1 MDKIRDLDIIDVIP
15 KGYYQCDLKGT
26 FIHVNEVLCKLLERT
41 SVELV
46 GLNFKDYIKPDKAGK
61 VFETYHSVFETEQ
74 PQQIEY
80 DFMRMDGTPMTL
92 EISVYPLKDGQGKK
106 IGFHGMVEDTTGRR
120 HLEENLRQSMQRFES
135 LFENANEMI
144 ITTDKLGYITRLN
157 KKVEEI
163 SGYAKEELMGKSIL
177 TIAHPDDRDIYI
189 QFWHELISGQSPRHE
204 LRAVGKEGRR
214 TEYLLASGSAI
225 HEGGEI
231 IEIQYNAQ
239 IITDLKLAQV
249 TILDLKNHLKS
260 IIESSPDM
268 IVCLD
273 KGGLVE
279 LVNPVTERILHI
291 PMHAML
297 GCKLTD
303 VCPEIEVFKNDIEAT
318 IQERLPRTL
327 MEETLPD
334 GNVYNITIYPL
345 ADTVPGGG
353 VVFTAVD
360 ITEKKRMEVELIQ
373 AQKME
378 TIGLLAGGFAHDFNN
393 ILMGITGNLSLLK
406 MSSDD
411 AKRAKYIA
419 SMESISGRAKDLI
432 SQMLMFS
439 KKKVGSPQQFSINKV
454 MQDVIDMATKSISK
468 NVRIE
473 LTKPEKDHDLFMDY
487 TQLTQV
493 MLNLII
499 NARDAIGNRQDGLIK
514 ISVQPIHVD
523 EALKRRYML
532 ERTGR
537 YIKID
542 IMDNGCGIEKENLTK
557 IFDPFFTTKPKDVGT
572 GLGLAITYNIIKHAE
587 GSIQVTSEKDKGT
600 RFSIIL
606 PITDGVIEAEPEYAE
621 IKTTGQR
628 FRILL
633 VDDEEMLREIG
644 KEMLESL
651 GHEVLTAR
659 NGFECIEMLKK
670 EDGSIDLVI
679 LDMIMPGL
687 DGQHTLMEMVKAEI
701 QTKVMVSSGFYHEE
715 LSDNVM
721 ANSLVVA
728 KLNKPFNMQELSR
741 VLATIF

>member
-1 MDKIRDLDIIDVIP
+1 M
-15 KGYYQCDLKGT
+15 
-26 FIHVNEVLCKLLERT
+26 
-41 SVELV
+41 
-46 GLNFKDYIKPDKAGK
+46 
-61 VFETYHSVFETEQ
+61 
-74 PQQIEY
+74 
-80 DFMRMDGTPMTL
+80 
-92 EISVYPLKDGQGKK
+92 
-106 IGFHGMVEDTTGRR
+106 
-120 HLEENLRQSMQRFES
+120 
-135 LFENANEMI
+135 
-144 ITTDKLGYITRLN
+144 
-157 KKVEEI
+157 
-163 SGYAKEELMGKSIL
+163 
-177 TIAHPDDRDIYI
+177 
-189 QFWHELISGQSPRHE
+189 
-204 LRAVGKEGRR
+204 
-214 TEYLLASGSAI
+214 
-225 HEGGEI
+225 
-231 IEIQYNAQ
+231 QYNAQ
-239 IITDLKLAQV
+239 IITDLKQAQE

-260 IIESSPDM
+260 VIESSPDM
-268 IVCLD
+268 IICLD

-297 GCKLTD
+297 GCKLTE
-303 VCPEIEVFKNDIEAT
+303 VCQELEVFENDIEST
-318 IQERLPRTL
+318 IHERLPRTL
-327 MEETLPD
+327 LEETLPD
-334 GNVYNITIYPL
+334 GNVYNITVYPL
-345 ADTVPGGG
+345 AAGVPGGG
-353 VVFTAVD
+353 VVFAAVD

-406 MSSDD
+406 MASDE

-454 MQDVIDMATKSISK
+454 MQDVMDMATKSISK
-468 NVRIE
+468 NVSIE

-514 ISVQPIHVD
+514 IGVQPILVD

-532 ERTGR
+532 EKAGR

-542 IMDNGCGIEKENLTK
+542 IIDNGCGIEKDNLTK

-606 PITDGVIEAEPEYAE
+606 PVTDGVMEAEPEYAE

-659 NGFECIEMLKK
+659 NGFECIEMLKQ

-687 DGQHTLMEMVKAEI
+687 DGQHTLVEMVKSEI

-741 VLATIF
+741 VLSSIF

>member
-1 MDKIRDLDIIDVIP
+1 MDKFQDINIIDIMP
-15 KGYYQCDLKGT
+15 KGYYQVDLKGT
-26 FIHVNEVLCKLLERT
+26 FIHVNDTLCKILDRLPT
-41 SVELV
+41 ELI
-46 GLNFKDYIKPDKAGK
+46 GLNFRDYVQPDMVGK
-61 VFETYHSVFETEQ
+61 ILEAYHSVYETEL

-80 DFMRMDGTPMTL
+80 DILRMDGTPMTL
-92 EISVYPLKDGQGKK
+92 EISVYALKDGQGR
-106 IGFHGMVEDTTGRR
+106 ITGFHGMVEETTGRKR
-120 HLEENLRQSMQRFES
+120 LEENLRQSMQRFES

-225 HEGGEI
+225 QEGGEI

-239 IITDLKLAQV
+239 IITDLKLAQE

-268 IVCLD
+268 IICLD
-273 KGGLVE
+273 CAGSVK

-297 GCKLTD
+297 GRKLTE
-303 VCPEIEVFKNDIEAT
+303 VCPDLGIFENDIEAT
-318 IQERLPRTL
+318 IHERLPRTL
-327 MEETLPD
+327 MEVTLPD

-345 ADTVPGGG
+345 AAGLPGGG
-353 VVFTAVD
+353 VVFAAVD

-393 ILMGITGNLSLLK
+393 ILMGLTGNLSLLK
-406 MSSDD
+406 MASDE

-419 SMESISGRAKDLI
+419 SMESIASRAKDLI

-439 KKKVGSPQQFSINKV
+439 KKKVGSPQQFSVNKV

-473 LTKPEKDHDLFMDY
+473 LTKPEKDNDLFMDY

-514 ISVQPIHVD
+514 ITVQPVLVD
-523 EALKRRYML
+523 EMLKRRYML
-532 ERTGR
+532 EKSGR
-537 YIKID
+537 YVKID
-542 IMDNGCGIEKENLTK
+542 IVDNGCGIEKENLTK

-572 GLGLAITYNIIKHAE
+572 GLGLAITYNIIKHAQ

-600 RFSIIL
+600 RFSILL
-606 PITDGVIEAEPEYAE
+606 PVTDGVTEAEPEYAE

-628 FRILL
+628 YRILL

-644 KEMLESL
+644 REMLESL

-659 NGFECIEMLKK
+659 NGFECIEVLTR

-679 LDMIMPGL
+679 LDMIMPGM
-687 DGQHTLMEMVKAEI
+687 DGQHTLAEMVKADI
-701 QTKVMVSSGFYHEE
+701 RTKVMVSSGFYHEE

-741 VLATIF
+741 VLSTIF

>member
-1 MDKIRDLDIIDVIP
+1 MYVMP
-15 KGYYQCDLKGT
+15 KGYYQVDLKGN
-26 FIHVNEVLCKLLERT
+26 FIHVNEVLCKLTERPPA
-41 SVELV
+41 ELI
-46 GLNFKDYIKPDKAGK
+46 GLSFRDYMTPDTAGK
-61 VFETYHSVFETEQ
+61 IFDTYHRVYETEL
-74 PQQIEY
+74 PQFIEY
-80 DFMRMDGTPMTL
+80 DFQKMDGTPMTL
-92 EISVYPLKDGQGKK
+92 EFSVYALKDDQGKK
-106 IGFHGMVEDTTGRR
+106 IGFHGMVEETTDRKQ
-120 HLEENLRQSMQRFES
+120 LEENLRHSMQRFES

-163 SGYAKEELMGKSIL
+163 SGYTKEELLGKSIL
-177 TIAHPDDRDIYI
+177 TIAHPDNRDLYI
-189 QFWHELISGQSPRHE
+189 HFWHELVSGQRPRHE
-204 LRAVGKEGRR
+204 LKAVGKDKRR
-214 TEYLLASGSAI
+214 TELLLASGSAI
-225 HEGGEI
+225 EEGGEV

-239 IITDLKLAQV
+239 IITDLKLAQE

-260 IIESSPDM
+260 IIESSPNM
-268 IVCLD
+268 IICLD
-273 KGGLVE
+273 SCGLVE
-279 LVNPVTERILHI
+279 IVNPVTERILHI
-291 PMHAML
+291 PMHAMI
-297 GCKLTD
+297 GHKLTE
-303 VCPEIEVFKNDIEAT
+303 VCQELSVFDNDIELT
-318 IQERLPRTL
+318 IRERIPRVL

-345 ADTVPGGG
+345 AETQPGGG

-406 MSSDD
+406 MANDD
-411 AKRAKYIA
+411 AKRTKYIA

-473 LTKPEKDHDLFMDY
+473 MIKPEKEHDLFMDY

-514 ISVQPIHVD
+514 IGLQPILVD
-523 EALKRRYML
+523 EILKRRFML
-532 ERTGR
+532 EKSGR

-542 IMDNGCGIEKENLTK
+542 ISDNGCGIEKENLTK

-587 GSIQVTSEKDKGT
+587 GSIQVFSEKGKGT

-606 PITDGVIEAEPEYAE
+606 PVTDGTMEAEPEYAE

-659 NGFECIEMLKK
+659 NGFECIDVLKQ
-670 EDGSIDLVI
+670 ENGSIDLVI

-701 QTKVMVSSGFYHEE
+701 PTKVMVSSGFYHEE
-715 LSDNVM
+715 LTENVM

-741 VLATIF
+741 VLSTIF

>member
-1 MDKIRDLDIIDVIP
+1 MDKLRDLDIIDVMP
-15 KGYYQCDLKGT
+15 KGYYQCDLTGT
-26 FIHVNEVLCKLLERT
+26 FTHVNEELCKLLERT
-41 SVELV
+41 PADLV
-46 GLNFKDYIKPDKAGK
+46 GLNFQDYMKPDKAGK
-61 VFETYHSVFETEQ
+61 IYETYHSVFETEL

-80 DFMRMDGTPMTL
+80 DFTRLDGTPMTL

-106 IGFHGMVEDTTGRR
+106 IGFHGMVEETTGRKQ
-120 HLEENLRQSMQRFES
+120 LEENLRQSMRRFES

-163 SGYAKEELMGKSIL
+163 SGYTKEELIGKSIL

-189 QFWHELISGQSPRHE
+189 QFWHELVSGLSPRHE
-204 LRAVGKEGRR
+204 LKAIGKEGKRV
-214 TEYLLASGSAI
+214 EYLLASGSAI

-239 IITDLKLAQV
+239 IITDLKQAQE

-268 IVCLD
+268 IICLD
-273 KGGLVE
+273 SRGLVE
-279 LVNPVTERILHI
+279 LINPVTERVLHI
-291 PMHAML
+291 PMSAML
-297 GCKLTD
+297 GRKLTE
-303 VCPEIEVFKNDIEAT
+303 VCPELAVFENDIEST
-318 IQERLPRTL
+318 IHERLPRTL

-345 ADTVPGGG
+345 AAGVPGGG
-353 VVFTAVD
+353 VVFAAVD

-406 MSSDD
+406 MSSDE

-439 KKKVGSPQQFSINKV
+439 KKTVGSPQRFSVNKI

-468 NVRIE
+468 NVSIE
-473 LTKPEKDHDLFMDY
+473 LIKPEKDHDLFMDY

-542 IMDNGCGIEKENLTK
+542 IMDNGCGIEKQNLTK

>member
-1 MDKIRDLDIIDVIP
+1 MDKLQDLDFIDVMP
-15 KGYYQCDLKGT
+15 KGYYQVDLKGN
-26 FIHVNEVLCKLLERT
+26 FIHVNEVLCKLTERT

-46 GLNFKDYIKPDKAGK
+46 GLNFKDYMKPDTAVKI
-61 VFETYHSVFETEQ
+61 FEAYHSVYETEL
-74 PQQIEY
+74 PQYIEY
-80 DFMRMDGTPMTL
+80 DFMKMDGTPMTL
-92 EISVYPLKDGQGKK
+92 EISVYTLKDGQGKK
-106 IGFHGMVEDTTGRR
+106 IGFHGMVEETTGRR
-120 HLEENLRQSMQRFES
+120 QLEENLRQSMQRFES

-163 SGYAKEELMGKSIL
+163 SGYTKDELIGKSIL

-189 QFWHELISGQSPRHE
+189 QFWHELVSGLSPRHE
-204 LRAVGKEGRR
+204 LKAVGKEGRR
-214 TEYLLASGSAI
+214 IEYLLASGSAI
-225 HEGGEI
+225 QEGGEI

-239 IITDLKLAQV
+239 IITDLKQAQE

-279 LVNPVTERILHI
+279 IVNPVTERILHI
-291 PMHAML
+291 PMHAIL
-297 GCKLTD
+297 GRKLTE
-303 VCPEIEVFKNDIEAT
+303 VCPELGVFETDIEAT
-318 IQERLPRTL
+318 IHERLPRTL

-345 ADTVPGGG
+345 AAGVPGGG
-353 VVFTAVD
+353 VVFAAVD
-360 ITEKKRMEVELIQ
+360 ITEKKRMEIELIQ

-406 MSSDD
+406 MASEE
-411 AKRAKYIA
+411 AKRGKYIA
-419 SMESISGRAKDLI
+419 SMENIAGRAKDLI

-454 MQDVIDMATKSISK
+454 MQDVMDMATKSISK

-514 ISVQPIHVD
+514 INVQPVLVD
-523 EALKRRYML
+523 DVLKRRYML
-532 ERTGR
+532 EKSGR
-537 YIKID
+537 YVKID
-542 IMDNGCGIEKENLTK
+542 IIDNGCGIEKENLTK

-587 GSIQVTSEKDKGT
+587 GSIQVSSEKDKGT

-606 PITDGVIEAEPEYAE
+606 PVTDGIMEAEPEYAE

-659 NGFECIEMLKK
+659 NGFECIEVLKQ

-687 DGQHTLMEMVKAEI
+687 DGQHTLVEMVKADF
-701 QTKVMVSSGFYHEE
+701 QTKVMVSSGFYQEE
-715 LSDNVM
+715 LTENIM

-741 VLATIF
+741 VLSSIF